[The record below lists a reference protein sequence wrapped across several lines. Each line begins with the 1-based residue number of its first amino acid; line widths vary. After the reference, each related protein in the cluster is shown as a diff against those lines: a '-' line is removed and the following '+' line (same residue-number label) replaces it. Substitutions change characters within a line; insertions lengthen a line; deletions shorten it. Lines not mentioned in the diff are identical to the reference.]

1 MGLDCCKYNRVIYT
15 EMLLELWSRKKAHL
29 RMVQESSR
37 PHKQSISWIM
47 QMKPMTTHGE
57 LYSPC
62 ETATIKAKKAKS
74 GVIKYTCTTTRHC
87 DVCKL
92 EQCPPSIPHSLF
104 SPSTVHPVKTW
115 SGAVIAHKQARRLPI
130 HFFWIQE
137 SSVKYF
143 LYLKWTLNDLLQDT
157 QKVSLLL
164 IGTFIFP
171 KSTEIKKPS
180 IS

>member
-29 RMVQESSR
+29 GMVQGSSR

-47 QMKPMTTHGE
+47 QMKSMTTHGE
-57 LYSPC
+57 LYSPY
-62 ETATIKAKKAKS
+62 ETATIKVKKAS
-74 GVIKYTCTTTRHC
+74 RGVIKYTCTTSRHC
-87 DVCKL
+87 LWCVWTGASPL
-92 EQCPPSIPHSLF
+92 PSLSLF
-104 SPSTVHPVKTW
+104 PSLVHPIKTW
-115 SGAVIAHKQARRLPI
+115 SDTFLAYKPTKRLPI

-137 SSVKYF
+137 SSMKYF
-143 LYLKWTLNDLLQDT
+143 LDLKWTLNDLLRDT